1 MESKPFSWVPVALDG
16 RGHMAPYSEPEHLLE
31 SYIANSKLVEQSL
44 KTAASSD
51 TADTDRDQV
60 AGSAASSSRKTLP
73 NKVRSLVDS
82 FSPSSSNVAGAAPP
96 KETPT
101 ATCVEYDVKTVKKYE
116 EDLKAN
122 VTGGKSPVVVSFL
135 DLGGQEVFYALHP
148 YFITSAGLFL
158 IVFNMEHLL
167 PTAPAE
173 ERAEA
178 LAYIKRWINAT
189 IVSAAVI
196 ALNVALYHI
205 VQFEHR

>member
-1 MESKPFSWVPVALDG
+1 
-16 RGHMAPYSEPEHLLE
+16 
-31 SYIANSKLVEQSL
+31 
-44 KTAASSD
+44 
-51 TADTDRDQV
+51 
-60 AGSAASSSRKTLP
+60 
-73 NKVRSLVDS
+73 
-82 FSPSSSNVAGAAPP
+82 
-96 KETPT
+96 
-101 ATCVEYDVKTVKKYE
+101 VEYDVKTVKKYE

-122 VTGGKSPVVVSFL
+122 ITGGKSPVVVSFL

-196 ALNVALYHI
+196 ALNVVLYNI
-205 VQFEHR
+205 VQL